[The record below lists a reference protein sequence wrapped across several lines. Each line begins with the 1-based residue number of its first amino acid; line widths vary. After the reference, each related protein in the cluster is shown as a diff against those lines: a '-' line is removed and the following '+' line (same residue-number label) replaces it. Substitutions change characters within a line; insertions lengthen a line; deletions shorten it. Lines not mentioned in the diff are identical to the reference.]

1 MMTYCDVSLR
11 IVVLQWAVLD
21 KVQQSTNKNIK
32 IENELIILLKVLIVK
47 NHDLKTK
54 FKNYL
59 NCA

>member
-21 KVQQSTNKNIK
+21 KVQQNTNKNIK